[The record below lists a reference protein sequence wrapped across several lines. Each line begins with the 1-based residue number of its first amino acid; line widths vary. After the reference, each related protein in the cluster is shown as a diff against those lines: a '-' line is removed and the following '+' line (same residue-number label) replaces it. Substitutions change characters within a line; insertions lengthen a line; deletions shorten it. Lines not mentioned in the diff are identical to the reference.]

1 MIPLVPIGGRVLV
14 KPLQPPDTTDSGLV
28 LVRDQVPET
37 MGEVL
42 AVASTGTPPVQVG
55 DVVLFSW
62 QAGQEVLIDGDRV
75 LLLHE
80 DDLLAVVQLEAV

>member
-1 MIPLVPIGGRVLV
+1 MIPLVPIGNRVLI

-28 LVRDQVPET
+28 IVSDRVPET

-42 AVASTGTPPVQVG
+42 AVPTVGEPQVAVG

-62 QAGQEVLIDGDRV
+62 QAGQEVLIDGERV

-80 DDLLAVVQLEAV
+80 DDVLAVVDMEAT